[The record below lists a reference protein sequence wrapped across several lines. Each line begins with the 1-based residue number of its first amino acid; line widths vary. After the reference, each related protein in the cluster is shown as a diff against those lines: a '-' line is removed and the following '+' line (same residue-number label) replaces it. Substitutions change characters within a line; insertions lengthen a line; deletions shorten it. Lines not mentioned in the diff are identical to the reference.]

1 MSQCKQSICRCK
13 WWHTD
18 SCLFTESIIR
28 RWWIS
33 HLLSVTHTRT
43 TRYSEDECCAS
54 GFSQIH
60 FFTESKTMWHVC
72 CWFSQRE
79 TASFVREH
87 LLSVALTFKVISGSV
102 SCWSATTF
110 CWVERVCKCETD
122 LLVWSSKPFSSFYQI
137 FFICLASWPNT
148 TWQHQQNSKTP
159 AAICKRSC
167 AFSHFAGFIY

>member
-110 CWVERVCKCETD
+110 CWVERV
-122 LLVWSSKPFSSFYQI
+122 LLYWWSIGLVFKAFFQLLSNFFYMFSVLTKPHI
-137 FFICLASWPNT
+137 A
-148 TWQHQQNSKTP
+148 TP
-159 AAICKRSC
+159 AKLKDTSC
-167 AFSHFAGFIY
+167 DL